1 MKNLSRISLGLAVF
15 LLTGGLSGSVLATD
29 LNKGPYSVSAS
40 VDGTA
45 DLTVNLFKNDVSG
58 PNSGTATTINFGQL
72 QEVDGTLRSSNSGT
86 GAVAAAYLALVTA
99 NTHGLPYTV
108 KQTGTVVS
116 SGANQL
122 PNNGLAMNV
131 VYVASDNGNV
141 TDGTVGSKDSWVGT
155 KTLYTSSPSGPLR
168 TIRAYYAVTPDPA
181 VGPGGAVPLDQP
193 AGTYNGTITYTLTY

>member
-1 MKNLSRISLGLAVF
+1 MKNLSRISLGFTAF
-15 LLTGGLSGSVLATD
+15 LLAGGLSGSALATD
-29 LNKGPYSVSAS
+29 LNSGPYSVTAS
-40 VDGTA
+40 VNGAAT
-45 DLTVNLFKNDVSG
+45 LTVNLFKNDVSG
-58 PNSGTATTINFGQL
+58 PNTGPATALSFGQL
-72 QEVDGTLRSSNSGT
+72 QEVDGTLRSSNTGT
-86 GAVAAAYLALVTA
+86 GAVSAAYLAQVTA

-108 KQTGTVVS
+108 KQTGTTVS

-155 KTLYTSSPSGPLR
+155 KTLYTSSPAGPLR
-168 TIRAYYAVTPDPA
+168 TIRAYYAITPDPA

-193 AGTYNGTITYTLTY
+193 SGTYNGTITYTLTY